1 MSQSTAFS
9 PTPRVGRARKAAASL
24 AVLAACL
31 AAPAVVAAQT
41 QLQASTVE
49 EVVVTANKRTEKLST
64 VAAAVTAVTSTQLE
78 DAGLVE
84 TRDLQGLVPG
94 LTLAGSR
101 GSGSFV
107 LRGIDTG
114 TDNNPVVGAQIDGAP
129 VGPVAAG
136 AGAAFLLPQIDPDV
150 LSQIEVL
157 RGPQGTLYGG
167 STLGGIVNY
176 VTTRPNLTGVGGSLY
191 AEASGTE
198 HGGANGVVRGAYN
211 LPLVQDQLALQVSGY
226 YDGFSGYINAPAL
239 GDKDVNYDHTYGGR
253 IALLWA
259 PTSKLHV
266 QLAETYSGLNSVSD
280 QATFNSDGVPT
291 NGPLATAAKVL
302 PRYDADFYL
311 TSLNVDD
318 DLDWAKLSYI
328 GTYQRADT
336 TFTSDLTSYS
346 LGALAKGVLPVFGG
360 AAVGADAGVGELQP
374 TNFSKVTQEIRLA
387 SPETGPLRWIGG
399 LYYGYED
406 TTAPQNIG
414 AFDNNQALTDSLLY
428 FNLITHLT
436 EVAGFGNVT
445 YQITPKLDVTG
456 GVRIGYI
463 DQDYRQTFAGADAG
477 AYNALLTFS
486 GLPATPADTGTQSSS
501 ETFATYLA
509 DVRYRFSSDDMV
521 YARFSTGYRPG
532 GPNEAAA
539 GLQTTYAPDT
549 TENYELGWKTDL
561 FSKHAY
567 LDLSLY
573 DIEWDHIQITTVS
586 STGVGGLTNGGH
598 AVSRGVEATF
608 EAKPIEGLSLT
619 ATVAYDDAHLT
630 QNVITPAGVIGL
642 KGDQLPNAPKWM
654 ESVSAEYTWPLAD
667 RLDGFV
673 GGAVH
678 AVDARYWVP
687 ESTTLFPQYQ
697 MPSYVTGDLRAGV
710 RSGRTELQVFVRNL
724 GDERAQ
730 TANSAYGLNFVTLSR
745 PRTIGAAVST
755 KF

>member
-9 PTPRVGRARKAAASL
+9 PAHGAGRRRKAAVSL
-24 AVLAACL
+24 AVLATCL
-31 AAPAVVAAQT
+31 GAPVVAAAQS
-41 QLQASTVE
+41 QDAPSAVG
-49 EVVVTANKRTEKLST
+49 EVVVTANKRTEKLNT
-64 VAAAVTAVTSTQLE
+64 VAAAVTAVTSTQLQ

-129 VGPVAAG
+129 IGPVAAG

-150 LSQIEVL
+150 LSQVEVL

-176 VTTRPNLTGVGGSLY
+176 VTTKPSLTSAGGSFY

-198 HGGANGVVRGAYN
+198 HGGANGVVRGSLSA
-211 LPLVQDQLALQVSGY
+211 PIVQDQLALQVSGY
-226 YDGFSGYINAPAL
+226 DDGFSGYINAPEL
-239 GDKDVNYDHTYGGR
+239 GDKDVNYNHAYGGR
-253 IALLWA
+253 VALLWEPA
-259 PTSKLHV
+259 SNLHV

-280 QATFNSDGVPT
+280 QATYNSNGVPT
-291 NGPLATAAKVL
+291 NGNLTTAAKVL
-302 PRYDADFYL
+302 PRYDADFHL
-311 TSLNVDD
+311 TSLNADYD
-318 DLDWAKLSYI
+318 MGWAKLSYI

-346 LGALAKGVLPVFGG
+346 LGALAKGALPAFGG
-360 AAVGADAGVGELQP
+360 APVAADAGVGELQP

-387 SPETGPLRWIGG
+387 SPDAGPLRWIGG

-414 AFDNNQALTDSLLY
+414 AFDNSQALTDSLLY

-456 GVRIGYI
+456 GVRVGSV
-463 DQDYRQTFAGADAG
+463 DQDYRQTFAGADAA
-477 AYNALLTFS
+477 AYNALLAFV
-486 GLPATPADTGTQSSS
+486 GAPPTPADSGKSSSS

-509 DVRYRFSSDDMV
+509 DVRYRFTSDDMV
-521 YARFSTGYRPG
+521 YARFSTGFRPG
-532 GPNEAAA
+532 GPNEAGA
-539 GLQTTYAPDT
+539 GLQSSYAADT
-549 TENYELGWKTDL
+549 TDNYELGWKTDL
-561 FSKHAY
+561 FDKRAY

-608 EAKPIEGLSLT
+608 EARPVEGLSLT

-630 QNVITPAGVIGL
+630 QDVITPAGVIGL

-654 ESVSAEYTWPLAD
+654 ESVSAEYSWPVVN
-667 RLDGFV
+667 RVDGFV
-673 GGAVH
+673 GGALR
-678 AVDARYWVP
+678 AVDSRYWVP

-697 MPSYVTGDLRAGV
+697 MPSYLTGDLRAGL
-710 RSGRTELQVFVRNL
+710 RSGRTEVQVFVRNV

-730 TANSAYGLNFVTLSR
+730 TANSAYGLNFVTISR